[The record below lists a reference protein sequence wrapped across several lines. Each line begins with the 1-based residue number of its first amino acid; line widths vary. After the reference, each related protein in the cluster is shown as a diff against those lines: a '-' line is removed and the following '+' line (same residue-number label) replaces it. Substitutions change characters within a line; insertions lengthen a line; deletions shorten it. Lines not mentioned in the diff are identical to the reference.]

1 MAWAMWA
8 SSQNPSI
15 AEDVSLHL
23 ASWGRAGVDSD
34 SESMDLEL
42 ILEAI
47 LGDGFFWFKHAVDV
61 ELVLISLGSTRD
73 GFPFHDDPLR
83 DVEM

>member
-1 MAWAMWA
+1 M
-8 SSQNPSI
+8 
-15 AEDVSLHL
+15 V
-23 ASWGRAGVDSD
+23 
-34 SESMDLEL
+34 LEL
-42 ILEAI
+42 ILEPI

-83 DVEM
+83 DVEMFLSGNVLSGNEIENVYC